1 MEIDDEFKLTR
12 VQKIQERNVITK
24 CFELMRDE
32 RSRYENQAN
41 QLIENGILQK
51 DSNEFTL
58 LYYVK
63 NDTYLCRMNNKDKA
77 GDSYEI
83 GFPIPQT
90 VEAKIET
97 LVELF
102 AQSEAGRIA

>member
-1 MEIDDEFKLTR
+1 MQIDDEFELTP
-12 VQKIQERNVITK
+12 VQKLKERTVITK

-32 RSRYENQAN
+32 RSRYEDQAN
-41 QLIENGILQK
+41 QLLENGTFQK
-51 DSNEFTL
+51 DSNEFKL

-63 NDTYLCRMNNKDKA
+63 NDTYLCQMNNKDET
-77 GDSYEI
+77 GNSYEI
-83 GFPIPQT
+83 AFPIPET
-90 VEAKIET
+90 VEEKIEI

>member
-1 MEIDDEFKLTR
+1 MEIDNEFQLNPI
-12 VQKIQERNVITK
+12 QKIQERRLITK

-32 RSRYENQAN
+32 RSRYEDQAN
-41 QLIENGILQK
+41 QLMANGTFQK
-51 DSNEFTL
+51 ESNEFKF

-63 NDTYLCRMNNKDKA
+63 DDTYLCRMNNKDKS

-83 GFPIPQT
+83 GLPIPET
-90 VEAKIET
+90 DNDKIEV

>member
-1 MEIDDEFKLTR
+1 MEIDDEFKLTP

-32 RSRYENQAN
+32 RSRYEIQAN

-63 NDTYLCRMNNKDKA
+63 NDTYLCWMNNKDKA